1 VANQQAC
8 AVMEAIRAPIV
19 RSLMPAFKR
28 LVRAAVPAWTIE
40 AVRRGLEKFDPF
52 VNLAYSQDGEDMI
65 LRRLFERQ
73 KSGFYVDVGAHHP
86 YRFSNTCY
94 FYRRGWRGINI
105 DPNPEAIAAFCR
117 SRPSDINICVGV
129 SDASVNLSFHFFNEP
144 ALNTFDSDLA
154 AERVRSHEYYL
165 LETRSIPVRRLDDLL
180 AEYLRADQQIDFLS
194 IDVEGVDLS
203 VLRSNDWDRFRPR
216 ILLVEAHQR
225 AVSAIENDPI
235 NLFAVAT
242 GYQLIAKTLNTLIYE
257 DGSNAAALGG
267 AS

>member
-1 VANQQAC
+1 MSA
-8 AVMEAIRAPIV
+8 
-19 RSLMPAFKR
+19 LKR
-28 LVRAAVPAWTIE
+28 LVRAAVPAWSIE
-40 AVRRGLEKFDPF
+40 AVRRGLEEFDPF

-105 DPNPEAIAAFCR
+105 DPNPDAIEAFCR
-117 SRPSDINICVGV
+117 YRPSDINICVGV
-129 SDASVNLSFHFFNEP
+129 SDASGSLSFHFFNEP

-154 AERVRSHEYYL
+154 AERVRSPEYHL

-180 AEYLRADQQIDFLS
+180 IEHLRAHQQIDFLS
-194 IDVEGVDLS
+194 VDVEGVDLS
-203 VLRSNDWDRFRPR
+203 VLRSNDWGRFRPR

-235 NLFAVAT
+235 NLFAVAN

-257 DGSNAAALGG
+257 DGSNTAASGG
-267 AS
+267 PS